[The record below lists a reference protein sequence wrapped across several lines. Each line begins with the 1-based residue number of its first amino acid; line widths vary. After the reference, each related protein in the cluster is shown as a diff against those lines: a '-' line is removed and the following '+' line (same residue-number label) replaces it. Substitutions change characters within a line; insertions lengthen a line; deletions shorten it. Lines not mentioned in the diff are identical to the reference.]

1 MLEIYRSRIMKVLLS
16 SADEAKKIL
25 KERLMSGWIVV
36 MGDSTSITQLENAI
50 YTPGTAKS
58 SDLEVFGMLPD
69 MVVIVKKTNDLKK
82 LLGNPPDFDR
92 LLTLIFRSMTAAGTL
107 TEYIGYKKNKNE
119 QISKLVSSVTQQW

>member
-1 MLEIYRSRIMKVLLS
+1 MKVLLS